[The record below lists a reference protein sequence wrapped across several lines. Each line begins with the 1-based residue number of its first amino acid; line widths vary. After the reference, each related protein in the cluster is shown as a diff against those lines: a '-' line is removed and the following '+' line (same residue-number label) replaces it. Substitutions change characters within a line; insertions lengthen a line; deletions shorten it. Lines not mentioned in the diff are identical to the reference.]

1 MFIQAEHFLWLSII
15 LIVIELFGIIAAAHA
30 LFTVRTSQGAV
41 AWAVSLVFMPILTLI
56 PYLVFGRNKFGAY
69 IKARRLVD
77 AEMHQVTNRIDWR
90 NWIKEVITGSS
101 DERYE
106 SVRAF
111 YKLTG
116 MPLLA
121 NNKVNLLINGKE
133 TFDAIFTALRN
144 AKKVV
149 LMEFFI
155 VNDDALGK
163 ELQQELIAC
172 AERGIKVY
180 FLYDRVGSIRLPGRY
195 IAKLKKAG
203 VYVSCFS
210 TRVSFLNRFQW
221 NFRCH
226 RKITIVDGEI
236 AFVGGHN
243 VGVEYLG
250 KKPPLAPW
258 RDTHIKLLGPIVTC
272 LQETFAED
280 WFWADRTL
288 PELLFQTDFPTQ
300 EVACQSIPS
309 GPADEYETC
318 SLFFVEA
325 LNAAKERIWIA
336 TPYFVPDEAVWSA
349 LQLAVLRGVD
359 VRILMPSRKDHLF
372 VYLAS
377 VLYGMEAVRL
387 GAKVFTYS
395 EGFTHQ
401 KVVLIDRDV
410 AAVGSANMDNRSFR
424 LNFEIMV
431 LAISESFNKE
441 VEEMLASDFAASTLK
456 SLVDA
461 KKYSFFYRF
470 GLGIARLLSPVL

>member
-1 MFIQAEHFLWLSII
+1 MIIQAEHFYWLSALFIT
-15 LIVIELFGIIAAAHA
+15 IELCGILAAIHA

-41 AWAVSLVFMPILTLI
+41 AWAVSLVFMPVLTLI
-56 PYLVFGRNKFGAY
+56 PYLIFGRNKFGAY
-69 IKARRLVD
+69 IKARRQVD
-77 AEMHQVTNRIDWR
+77 DEMHQVTQKIDWR
-90 NWIKEVITGSS
+90 NWIKEVITGSP
-101 DERYE
+101 DQRYE

-121 NNKVNLLINGKE
+121 NNKIDLLVNGQQ
-133 TFDAIFTALRN
+133 TFDTIFAALRH

-163 ELQQELIAC
+163 ELQKELIDC
-172 AERGIKVY
+172 ANRGVKVY

-203 VYVSCFS
+203 VHVGAFS
-210 TRVSFLNRFQW
+210 TRTSFFNRFQW

-226 RKITIVDGEI
+226 RKITIIDGEI
-236 AFVGGHN
+236 GFVGGHN
-243 VGVEYLG
+243 VGIEYLG

-258 RDTHIKLLGPIVTC
+258 RDTHIVLQGPIVTC

-280 WFWADRTL
+280 WFWASGTL
-288 PELLFQTDFPTQ
+288 PELLFQTQFPTDG
-300 EVACQSIPS
+300 VACQSLPS
-309 GPADEYETC
+309 GPADEQETC

-325 LNAAKERIWIA
+325 LNAAKKRIWI
-336 TPYFVPDEAVWSA
+336 TSPYFVPDEAVWSA

-359 VRILMPSRKDHLF
+359 VRILLPSRKDHLF

-377 VLYGMEAVRL
+377 VLYAMEAVKMGVR
-387 GAKVFTYS
+387 VFNYT

-401 KVVLIDRDV
+401 KVVLIDDDIT
-410 AAVGSANMDNRSFR
+410 AIGSANLDNRSFR

-431 LAISESFNKE
+431 LTISERFTQK
-441 VEEMLASDFAASTLK
+441 VEEMLVNDFAVSTEK
-456 SLVDA
+456 SLADSN
-461 KKYSFFYRF
+461 KYSFFYRF